1 MVIFIKKTDR
11 DEKYVGWKM
20 IFYFFLGTFTFHL
33 QDWVLPVGIVLFLLY
48 FLPKLSQNKTAK
60 KWAASLGVVS
70 FLSGIVITHSVN
82 AYYERDL
89 SVKASS
95 ANAFEM
101 NFFKDYEKIKGALNA
116 KGDLVITNLELS
128 FNKSGKI
135 QEYNYNALY
144 EKDGKNMT
152 AWVQQV
158 KGTFKVFPSIQQENE
173 SAMVLEGMNYISSP
187 SIYFHVLDQ
196 TGLKKMIPKGD
207 FYHVA
212 FASSE
217 EFSPDQ
223 EKAKLWDIQITGIKE
238 HTIDAAAHGDGKEEE
253 YEPGMPYQISITTMK
268 GTQDTGYTGD
278 RYDYYTISPDMYE

>member
-1 MVIFIKKTDR
+1 
-11 DEKYVGWKM
+11 
-20 IFYFFLGTFTFHL
+20 
-33 QDWVLPVGIVLFLLY
+33 VLPIGIVVFLLY

-82 AYYERDL
+82 AYYERDF

-101 NFFKDYEKIKGALNA
+101 NFSKDYKKIKDALNA
-116 KGDLVITNLELS
+116 NGDLVITNLELS

-135 QEYNYNALY
+135 QEFNYNALY

-158 KGTFKVFPSIQQENE
+158 KGTYKIAPSIQQENE

-196 TGLKKMIPKGD
+196 SGLKKMIPKGD

-223 EKAKLWDIQITGIKE
+223 EKAKLWDIQTTGIKE
-238 HTIDAAAHGDGKEEE
+238 HAIDAAANDDGKEEE
-253 YEPGMPYQISITTMK
+253 NEPGMPYQISITTMK